1 MKILLVDDEPA
12 LRELLPLKK
21 ADQPSYLDWSVGSFR
36 LATAGVAEK
45 TQIHTHLCY
54 SEFGVVIDAIDQL
67 DADVTSIEA
76 ARSKM
81 DVVVD
86 IKSSGFGRGIGPG
99 VYDIHSP
106 RVPSVDEVTSLL
118 ETALASIPNRQ
129 VWVNPDCGL
138 KTRGY
143 AETVESLRNVVAA
156 TNAVRARVSA

>member
-1 MKILLVDDEPA
+1 MRQE
-12 LRELLPLKK
+12 
-21 ADQPSYLDWSVGSFR
+21 
-36 LATAGVAEK
+36 

-54 SEFGVVIDAIDQL
+54 SEFGVVIDAIDHL

-81 DVVVD
+81 EVVAD
-86 IKSSGFGRGIGPG
+86 IRSSGFGRGIGPG

-106 RVPSVDEVTSLL
+106 RVPSVAEVTDLI
-118 ETALASIPNRQ
+118 TIALAGIPERQ

-143 AETVESLRNVVAA
+143 DETVESLTNVLAA
-156 TNAVRARVSA
+156 TRAVRLAHGI